1 MLIGESLLNGV
12 FDVRLLTFG
21 DAVFCSRTAGAGH
34 LAIGGRDVGADS
46 DSDNNINPIYLME
59 ADSMS
64 CQLQYLLLR

>member
-46 DSDNNINPIYLME
+46 DSDNNINPIY
-59 ADSMS
+59 
-64 CQLQYLLLR
+64 